1 MNVRFL
7 KMTPPREGHGDP
19 ARARAAFLE
28 VIENQIRS
36 NDPPETKQTLERLLK
51 EGFSREESLKY
62 ITCALVGE
70 LFGVL
75 KQESSYDHAR
85 YIANLKALPK
95 LPWDN
100 E

>member
-1 MNVRFL
+1 MA
-7 KMTPPREGHGDP
+7 KKGHGDP
-19 ARARAAFLE
+19 VKARAAFLE

-36 NDPPETKQTLERLLK
+36 NDPPETKQTLHRLLK

-62 ITCALVGE
+62 IACALVGE

-75 KQESSYDHAR
+75 KQETRYDHAR
-85 YIANLKALPK
+85 YIANHKALPK

>member
-1 MNVRFL
+1 MA
-7 KMTPPREGHGDP
+7 PPREKHGDP

-36 NDPPETKQTLERLLK
+36 NDPPETKQTLDRLLK

-62 ITCALVGE
+62 IACALVGE

-75 KQESSYDHAR
+75 KRESSYDHAR